1 MAVSLLAALLGFRD
15 VVSATIKNM
24 TLDEL
29 KRAALRVAALD
40 GPAPDPSCALA
51 APEAQE
57 LLDTGAQPP
66 RLATSCAPSPCR
78 NASHQLKQFA
88 KLATSRSPTSTN
100 RPALPLVVTAWLP
113 LNRSQTKHGYD
124 LRHTLGVPAHYVIF
138 CASTDECQ
146 ELRDARSAMEPFRT
160 DVQPNWSVRRVAEV
174 VARAAG
180 VDVEAL
186 QSAAEHSAIGPGDC
200 TSGALV
206 LLWVAKPVFL
216 LLAMV
221 AYPEQQRFAWV
232 DAGFNRYRE
241 DSGHVPPAPWLTAFP
256 ERGLAVRAH
265 TAACHNNKLAHRN
278 HPACFVGTY
287 LFGTRHAWSRFA
299 VPYLAR
305 VRDLITTQ
313 DEWRAKRLHMLCQD
327 QDIFTEVALGDLSL
341 VEFITP
347 PSLWGW
353 HDVTGLVA
361 VGDECAPRNS
371 SRPADA
377 ARHGE
382 QGRDAFAQRHDVTSS
397 PHSLQSFLDTC
408 SQGHFDNSSNWLP
421 QHPHCRH
428 VVPQEHTGRH
438 IAPNDPGVASCFP
451 RSHKPLWL
459 HVAGDSTMR
468 FFYAGLLSFFNGT
481 AHRAPGF
488 PLHWLPNDDACAFAK
503 VGWPGDSKNECY
515 KRWRGKCDELAPNG
529 CFLDARG
536 TRADG
541 LAWRVSFSWWHSE
554 KYNAARTKALEAPW
568 RNESAAPLAVLVGL
582 GVWEGMWTTR
592 TNTAPTKV
600 YADAVGLSLAKVA
613 RMRDQLGGGS
623 AVFVLGNGGCRRQ
636 QEQWR
641 PLVGAIA
648 DHPGASYEAQ
658 VVGKG
663 NAMLE
668 SFALNHS
675 GASGGGPVLFVNRSA
690 LIAGAAA
697 VSGAPAMSE
706 SPCFHFH
713 PYGALTDLSVCLA
726 LRAVHAYAHGFD

>member
-1 MAVSLLAALLGFRD
+1 
-15 VVSATIKNM
+15 M

-40 GPAPDPSCALA
+40 GPPTVGPSLVLYVDAR
-51 APEAQE
+51 AQRRQE
-57 LLDTGAQPP
+57 RLDTGTDEPTLGGDELRAFALQECKPPAQAV
-66 RLATSCAPSPCR
+66 REACDEQISDLNSC
-78 NASHQLKQFA
+78 
-88 KLATSRSPTSTN
+88 

-124 LRHTLGVPAHYVIF
+124 LRHVRLACRRTMLSSVRAPTSARSCATRAARWSPFAPTSSPTGASDGSPRLWRALRALTSRHSSPPRSTAPSDPATVRRARSCSYGSPSPSSCCSRWSRTRSSSGSRGWTL
-138 CASTDECQ
+138 ASTATARTQ
-146 ELRDARSAMEPFRT
+146 EM
-160 DVQPNWSVRRVAEV
+160 
-174 VARAAG
+174 
-180 VDVEAL
+180 
-186 QSAAEHSAIGPGDC
+186 
-200 TSGALV
+200 
-206 LLWVAKPVFL
+206 
-216 LLAMV
+216 
-221 AYPEQQRFAWV
+221 
-232 DAGFNRYRE
+232 
-241 DSGHVPPAPWLTAFP
+241 GHVPPAPWLTAFP

-438 IAPNDPGVASCFP
+438 IAPNDPGAASCFP
-451 RSHKPLWL
+451 RSPLLRQRRSGCMWR
-459 HVAGDSTMR
+459 ATRRCASSTP
-468 FFYAGLLSFFNGT
+468 ACSLVNGC
-481 AHRAPGF
+481 RAPRST
-488 PLHWLPNDDACAFAK
+488 LCIRHC
-503 VGWPGDSKNECY
+503 
-515 KRWRGKCDELAPNG
+515 
-529 CFLDARG
+529 
-536 TRADG
+536 
-541 LAWRVSFSWWHSE
+541 
-554 KYNAARTKALEAPW
+554 
-568 RNESAAPLAVLVGL
+568 SAA
-582 GVWEGMWTTR
+582 
-592 TNTAPTKV
+592 
-600 YADAVGLSLAKVA
+600 
-613 RMRDQLGGGS
+613 Q
-623 AVFVLGNGGCRRQ
+623 
-636 QEQWR
+636 
-641 PLVGAIA
+641 
-648 DHPGASYEAQ
+648 
-658 VVGKG
+658 
-663 NAMLE
+663 
-668 SFALNHS
+668 
-675 GASGGGPVLFVNRSA
+675 
-690 LIAGAAA
+690 
-697 VSGAPAMSE
+697 
-706 SPCFHFH
+706 
-713 PYGALTDLSVCLA
+713 
-726 LRAVHAYAHGFD
+726 